1 LVDGY
6 VANDIH
12 FSDKTSRLAILTG
25 PNMAGEFFILVDS
38 LHKLIEWGKKTFQG
52 RQV

>member
-1 LVDGY
+1 LVDDY
-6 VANDIH
+6 VANDVN

-25 PNMAGEFFILVDS
+25 PNMAGEFSSRCTLRHD
-38 LHKLIEWGKKTFQG
+38 LIQWAETSKG